1 MDLDLVVLL
10 DVYPQMTHF
19 REVLDIH
26 ELSIGRLLQQ
36 RDCMTGDLMESVWDL
51 SATEDPSP
59 VSDLSF
65 ILQNL
70 QCQDGVSEMSP
81 SPRRKLVLTP
91 EWISPQMNTL
101 SREKETPTV
110 SAVKRRRTRSL
121 SPKSSPNKVQSS
133 NLWRDLQDS
142 AANKENERA
151 IQKRLRVQLSSRF
164 SSVSEEPESAHR
176 SGKRYCSDPEDDAS
190 CTRETDE
197 AAAMLCRMR
206 SHRNAPP
213 TQITEATVADLTLIG
228 DFSMQRLLPVQSVSH
243 HELHC
248 VSVHTMA
255 SLIRGEFGPAVEDF
269 LIIDCRYPYEYQGG
283 HIKGAINIYT
293 ESQIQQA
300 VFQALEKTE
309 LYPDRSVSSWGQQ
322 SDSMPEKSAAN
333 EKGSSSP
340 RKLIVFHCEFSSKRG
355 PHLCQYLRRLDRS
368 LNVYPNLHYP
378 ELYLLLGGYKQ
389 FQSCYPDMCEPCGY
403 IPMRQQEYQE
413 QLHGFRR
420 RRPSRQRR
428 RRPVRIH
435 QRTTR

>member
-1 MDLDLVVLL
+1 MSD
-10 DVYPQMTHF
+10 
-19 REVLDIH
+19 
-26 ELSIGRLLQQ
+26 
-36 RDCMTGDLMESVWDL
+36 DLMESVWDL
-51 SATEDPSP
+51 SVTEDSSP
-59 VSDLSF
+59 VSELSF
-65 ILQNL
+65 NLQNL
-70 QCQDGVSEMSP
+70 QCQDGVSEKSP

-110 SAVKRRRTRSL
+110 SAVKRRRTSRSL
-121 SPKSSPNKVQSS
+121 SPKTSPNKVQSS
-133 NLWRDLQDS
+133 RIWRDLQDS

-151 IQKRLRVQLSSRF
+151 IKRLRVQLSSRF
-164 SSVSEEPESAHR
+164 SSASEEPESAHR
-176 SGKRYCSDPEDDAS
+176 SGKRYCSDPEDDGS
-190 CTRETDE
+190 YTRETDE
-197 AAAMLCRMR
+197 AAARLCRMR

-228 DFSMQRLLPVQSVSH
+228 DFSMQRLLPVQGAGH

-248 VSVHTMA
+248 VSVHTVA

-269 LIIDCRYPYEYQGG
+269 LIIDCRYPYEYKGG

-309 LYPDRSVSSWGQQ
+309 LYPDGSVSSWGQQ
-322 SDSMPEKSAAN
+322 SDSMPENSAAK

-403 IPMRQQEYQE
+403 VPMRQREYQE

-420 RRPSRQRR
+420 RRPTRQRR

>member
-1 MDLDLVVLL
+1 
-10 DVYPQMTHF
+10 MT
-19 REVLDIH
+19 D
-26 ELSIGRLLQQ
+26 
-36 RDCMTGDLMESVWDL
+36 DLMESVWDL
-51 SATEDPSP
+51 SATEDSSP
-59 VSDLSF
+59 VSELSF
-65 ILQNL
+65 SLQNL
-70 QCQDGVSEMSP
+70 QCQDGVSEKSP

-91 EWISPQMNTL
+91 EWISPQTNTL
-101 SREKETPTV
+101 SRERETPTV
-110 SAVKRRRTRSL
+110 SAVKRRRARSL
-121 SPKSSPNKVQSS
+121 SPKSSSNKKVQSRR
-133 NLWRDLQDS
+133 LWGDLQDS

-151 IQKRLRVQLSSRF
+151 IKRLRVQLSSRF
-164 SSVSEEPESAHR
+164 SSASEEPESACR

-190 CTRETDE
+190 CTRETDAVDAM
-197 AAAMLCRMR
+197 AAARLCRMR

-213 TQITEATVADLTLIG
+213 TQITEAAVADLTLIG
-228 DFSMQRLLPVQSVSH
+228 DFTKEHLLPVESVGH

-248 VSVHTMA
+248 VSVHTVA
-255 SLIRGEFGPAVEDF
+255 SLIRGEFGPAVKDF

-283 HIKGAINIYT
+283 HIKGAINLYT

-309 LYPDRSVSSWGQQ
+309 LCPDRRVSSWGRHEQWPSWQ
-322 SDSMPEKSAAN
+322 SDSLPEKSAAK
-333 EKGSSSP
+333 EEGSSSP

-378 ELYLLLGGYKQ
+378 ELYLLLGGYKH
-389 FQSCYPDMCEPCGY
+389 FHSCYPDICEPCGY
-403 IPMRQQEYQE
+403 VPMRQREYQE

-420 RRPSRQRR
+420 RRPARQRR